1 VNSEGKGQRYSVT
14 IDTATG
20 MVEYAVSTILSSSNI
35 LARAI
40 PGVSRAKGDGGGGEL
55 NAINEDRQNSGQMIG
70 RR

>member
-1 VNSEGKGQRYSVT
+1 MNSEGKGQRYSVT
-14 IDTATG
+14 IETATG

-40 PGVSRAKGDGGGGEL
+40 PGVSRAKGDGGGEL

>member
-14 IDTATG
+14 IETATG

-40 PGVSRAKGDGGGGEL
+40 PGVSRAKGDGGGEL